1 MPVRIQNIIYRNNA
15 TAISPNIPIKPN
27 LEGRIKRIPLT
38 LNVTT
43 GAIHKHDRV
52 IRTIGKQ
59 VCSDETRVF
68 VKLFIGV
75 DEPGNLRVIV
85 PALEIIEPG
94 LGVVVIPP
102 VTEGVPR
109 SHAAGGG

>member
-27 LEGRIKRIPLT
+27 LEGRIKRNPLT

-43 GAIHKHDRV
+43 GAVHKHERV

-59 VCSDETRVF
+59 VGSDETHVF
-68 VKLFIGV
+68 VKLFICV
-75 DEPGNLRVIV
+75 DKPGNLRVIV
-85 PALEIIEPG
+85 PALEIIEPC
-94 LGVVVIPP
+94 LGIVVIPP

-109 SHAAGGG
+109 SYAAGGG

>member
-1 MPVRIQNIIYRNNA
+1 MIILIIIHRP
-15 TAISPNIPIKPN
+15 ISVI
-27 LEGRIKRIPLT
+27 
-38 LNVTT
+38 
-43 GAIHKHDRV
+43 IHMVCGIVKA
-52 IRTIGKQ
+52 IGKH
-59 VCSDETRVF
+59 VGSNERACIHHH
-68 VKLFIGV
+68 IGINK
-75 DEPGNLRVIV
+75 PGNLRVIV